1 MRFQF
6 VVLKFYIYIHVCPC
20 PDFKNVVTQSGSGN
34 GESSLVL
41 GYKLRLAWKQWIPTP
56 YILTSWYKSQLHLLL
71 ICWFLHEI
79 VRNFAL
85 KIELPTA
92 SKTALLIFAWNS
104 RKPYLSWEI
113 LIKNLKSIW
122 YPKSDKNLM
131 FDFEIMPYF
140 RSGRCGGKEEH
151 RKSAL
156 NMVFRESKSLSSTR
170 TVDIPQRTTNS
181 PKSFPG

>member
-1 MRFQF
+1 MSDFRLHQWYCFHNIIFTASEAIPRFWLLKLPLK
-6 VVLKFYIYIHVCPC
+6 VVWWLIH
-20 PDFKNVVTQSGSGN
+20 
-34 GESSLVL
+34 
-41 GYKLRLAWKQWIPTP
+41 KLRLARKQWIPTP
-56 YILTSWYKSQLHLLL
+56 YFLTSWYKSQLHLLL